1 MIERIK
7 NSDRNARRG
16 GIDRKKKE
24 GVREGFHRKAERRV
38 LERRVAGL
46 TFGRGRRKRNQ
57 LVVRFRN
64 TDLLAS
70 PVYHYRK
77 TLDDPSFFRFTGV
90 KRMVGEGATV
100 CATLFLHYA
109 ASPPRI
115 NLTLFEFAP
124 RARCT
129 PHLERD
135 CDFCWPMIKFTGALS
150 LVKESLCSR

>member
-1 MIERIK
+1 M
-7 NSDRNARRG
+7 
-16 GIDRKKKE
+16 
-24 GVREGFHRKAERRV
+24 

-64 TDLLAS
+64 TDLLAFLPPS
-70 PVYHYRK
+70 PFYHYRK

-109 ASPPRI
+109 ASPSKI

-124 RARCT
+124 RARYT

-150 LVKESLCSR
+150 LVKESLCSDEIPFLSSFKNLRLKKRICF

>member
-16 GIDRKKKE
+16 EIDRKKKE

-64 TDLLAS
+64 TDLLAFPPLPRLPLS
-70 PVYHYRK
+70 ENTRRSFLFSFHRRETNGRGGSHCLRYALPSLRCFSFENQPNIVRICASRALHT
-77 TLDDPSFFRFTGV
+77 TLGKRLRFLLADD
-90 KRMVGEGATV
+90 
-100 CATLFLHYA
+100 
-109 ASPPRI
+109 
-115 NLTLFEFAP
+115 
-124 RARCT
+124 
-129 PHLERD
+129 
-135 CDFCWPMIKFTGALS
+135 
-150 LVKESLCSR
+150 